1 MDIQKE
7 IAELLE
13 LIKQKRKEKSV
24 SQQEIADYLGIS
36 QPAYKNI
43 ELGRTS
49 LKLETL
55 YKIAQYLG
63 IDVFAQGRNQKE
75 ESLIA
80 VNPTDLFKNINDLK
94 KEQSDMKKS
103 QNEMKKGQDDINQ
116 KLDELLDLFGK
127 KKKK

>member
-13 LIKQKRKEKSV
+13 LIKQKRKEKNI
-24 SQQEIADYLGIS
+24 SQQDVADYLGIS
-36 QPAYKNI
+36 QNAYKNI

-55 YKIAQYLG
+55 YQIAQYLG
-63 IDVFAQGRNQKE
+63 IDVFSQQRNQKE
-75 ESLIA
+75 ESLVAI
-80 VNPTDLFKNINDLK
+80 NPNDIFKNISEL
-94 KEQSDMKKS
+94 
-103 QNEMKKGQDDINQ
+103 KKGQDDIKNELKKNQ
-116 KLDELLDLFGK
+116 DEVTQKMEELLELFK